1 MNIYQLYYNVESDDK
16 ALNIESPKSTIPEEL
31 DCLEIEEIENSCISC
46 CFKDMSMN
54 KKELVTSIL
63 PFFKL
68 RSGKYC
74 TYKVSIV
81 KQSQYFY
88 HILVLDC
95 DKTCFERLENTLKF
109 NVKREYL
116 ITNKEFQESSC
127 KANSE
132 KIEDFLKFMS
142 YFDYK
147 IIDWKINYIQVLFE
161 VVNCGFKEVNCRNI
175 IEAIDFA
182 NSYSSKDIFEKI
194 TFRMDE
200 EELMDLISCIPQKDI
215 EIIFKFLLKT
225 IGLSNNKECIDKAY
239 SILFN
244 CIHFLVSDMYEVEVT
259 TVMEICD
266 NMKKFN
272 EFNIEKFIVKTAED
286 IRIDRLIVFLEH
298 VGKPRHAYFYLCSVL
313 GEFIA
318 LEKKQKS
325 KVFWNIFNNSPSL
338 KKFVDLCL
346 KILINS
352 KNEFSAV
359 LEHIAHDLE
368 YITNIMNISYELCSS
383 MDNYNVVIWVYS
395 ELLLKLDSATV
406 KKMNEKLMDKKYG
419 GDILIFVY
427 KNRIKNAD
435 NKKKYFVNYCT
446 NVFDE
451 NEEYRKKYFSLA
463 LEELLVSFNN
473 YDFNMEFYKVFT
485 KYIEERNLEKYIG
498 KLLASKL
505 VYKFQN
511 VAQIEIPS
519 ESSKGVIEEM
529 NYIKRLYDVEVSPD
543 ISEMIHFADLINK
556 RTISIERFLCY
567 EKKLDFEGIDEEKYE
582 KVLNLLFKVICPQLK
597 DVSSHMKMMN
607 MLMYNKFFNVY
618 FTAYLNEMSEIL
630 IYNDESNINV
640 KNSYKIYLDF
650 VCFIIKSKNLF
661 SEEQYRDIE
670 KFIVSSLE
678 KAKTYDFSNFN
689 QYMDNIIG
697 SISKNKEAKKIR
709 KEWQKMYRPLSE
721 NEKIRSIITKIK
733 RITSTEK

>member
-1 MNIYQLYYNVESDDK
+1 MNIYQLYYNIESDDK
-16 ALNIESPKSTIPEEL
+16 TLNIESQKSTIPEEL

-54 KKELVTSIL
+54 KKNLVTPIL

-74 TYKVSIV
+74 IYKVSAV
-81 KQSQYFY
+81 KESQYFY

-95 DKTCFERLENTLKF
+95 NKTCFERLENTLKF
-109 NVKREYL
+109 NVKEEYL
-116 ITNKEFQESSC
+116 ITNKEFQESGF
-127 KANSE
+127 KANGE
-132 KIEDFLKFMS
+132 TIENFFRFMG

-147 IIDWKINYIQVLFE
+147 IIDWKISYIQILFE
-161 VVNCGFKEVNCRNI
+161 VINCGFKEASCSNI
-175 IEAIDFA
+175 IEALDFA
-182 NSYSSKDIFEKI
+182 NDYSSKGIFEKI

-200 EELMDLISCIPQKDI
+200 EELMDLISCVPQKDI

-225 IGLSNNKECIDKAY
+225 LSLSDNKECIDKAY

-244 CIHFLVSDMYEVEVT
+244 CIHFLVSDMYEVEAT
-259 TVMEICD
+259 TIMEICD

-272 EFNIEKFIVKTAED
+272 EFSIEKFIIKTAED
-286 IRIDRLIVFLEH
+286 IRIERLIVFLEN
-298 VGKPRHAYFYLCSVL
+298 VGKPRHAYFYLCSLL

-318 LEKKQKS
+318 LEEKQKS
-325 KVFWNIFNNSPSL
+325 KVFWNIFDNSSDL

-352 KNEFSAV
+352 QNEFRDV
-359 LEHIAHDLE
+359 LKYIAKDLE

-383 MDNYNVVIWVYS
+383 MDNYNVVIWAYS
-395 ELLLKLDSATV
+395 ELLLKLDSDTV
-406 KKMNEKLMDKKYG
+406 KKMNTKLMDKNYG

-435 NKKKYFVNYCT
+435 NKKKYFIKYCI

-473 YDFNMEFYKVFT
+473 YDFNIEFYKSFT
-485 KYIEERNLEKYIG
+485 RYIEERNLEKYIG

-519 ESSKGVIEEM
+519 ESSKSVIEEM

-543 ISEMIHFADLINK
+543 ISEMIHFADLLNR
-556 RTISIERFLCY
+556 RTISVERFLCY

-582 KVLNLLFKVICPQLK
+582 KALNLLFKVICPQLK

-630 IYNDESNINV
+630 SYSDESNINV

-661 SEEQYRDIE
+661 SEKQYRDIE

-678 KAKTYDFSNFN
+678 KAKIYDFGNFN
-689 QYMDNIIG
+689 EYMDNIIS

-709 KEWQKMYRPLSE
+709 REWQKMYKPLSE
-721 NEKIRSIITKIK
+721 NEKIRNIITKIK
-733 RITSTEK
+733 RITSVEK